1 MSCNTA
7 KAVAANAQR
16 TILAE
21 AAAVDDL
28 VGFKSVRRVP
38 KAYNWSESRRTFSH
52 RNSRGRDLIAYGKQP
67 SSSEAYDCLEYQG
80 H

>member
-1 MSCNTA
+1 MIGAQRAPSNPKKVNVHAMPRRSIISCNTA
-7 KAVAANAQR
+7 RAMAANAQR

-38 KAYNWSESRRTFSH
+38 
-52 RNSRGRDLIAYGKQP
+52 
-67 SSSEAYDCLEYQG
+67 
-80 H
+80 